1 MTGSPSERYA
11 ERAIRHEVRSRNYRR
26 QAILMLERDSDIDC
40 AGALLYE
47 SAKQCINAIANQLG
61 ANPGTIGGKV
71 NVLREVAASETDGM
85 VLMENWQHVDKLHI
99 HADRGH
105 LSGDEFDRSWQQA
118 QAFITAM
125 LTIYSRNA

>member
-1 MTGSPSERYA
+1 MTGNPSELYA
-11 ERAIRHEVRSRNYRR
+11 ERSIRHEARSRNYRR
-26 QAILMLERDSDIDC
+26 QAILMLDRDSDVDC

-47 SAKQCINAIANQLG
+47 SAKQCINAIANRLG
-61 ANPGTIGGKV
+61 SNPGTIGGKV
-71 NVLREVAASETDGM
+71 NVLRQVAASEADGM
-85 VLMENWQHVDKLHI
+85 ALMENWQHADKLHI

-105 LSGDEFDRSWQQA
+105 LSRDEFDRSWQQA